1 MFRILIF
8 VLILVFYKS
17 GDSKSFDMY
26 LNDSLVNN
34 RLINSLEVIEKDTI
48 FQKIFQIKCKS
59 DYSYYVSD
67 TIKINNF
74 IYARIQRFYNK
85 SPIMKDANNNL
96 KLENEYFRNKDT
108 CIKFYPIEQF
118 KNTSN
123 RFKISV
129 GFITNNIYLLSIK
142 LNPLVKGNDK
152 IYEITILYDGDIV
165 VNYLS
170 NELQISEH
178 PININ
183 NQNEND

>member
-1 MFRILIF
+1 MIRI
-8 VLILVFYKS
+8 LILVFVFYIPS
-17 GDSKSFDMY
+17 DLKSFDMY

-34 RLINSLEVIEKDTI
+34 RLINSLEVIEKDSV
-48 FQKIFQIKCKS
+48 FQKIFQIESKS

-67 TIKINNF
+67 TINIINF

-85 SPIMKDANNNL
+85 SPIMKDANINL
-96 KLENEYFRNKDT
+96 KLENEFFRNKET
-108 CIKFYPIEQF
+108 CIKFIPIEQF
-118 KNTSN
+118 KITSN
-123 RFKISV
+123 RFKLSV
-129 GFITNNIYLLSIK
+129 GFITNNIYLFSIK